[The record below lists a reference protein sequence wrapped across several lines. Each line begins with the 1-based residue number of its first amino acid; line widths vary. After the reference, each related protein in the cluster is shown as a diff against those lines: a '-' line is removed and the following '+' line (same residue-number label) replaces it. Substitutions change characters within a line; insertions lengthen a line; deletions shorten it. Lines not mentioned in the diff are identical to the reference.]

1 MTANLDYRWHLRE
14 MMAQAGMHSTS
25 AMGPLLADRGI
36 RLSSSQV
43 YRLVTEKPERLNLK
57 VLMALLDVLN
67 CSIEDLIEPSANS
80 NAATHPQRKAAG
92 GDSSEVGVG
101 AFRPK
106 RARINP
112 PRP

>member
-1 MTANLDYRWHLRE
+1 MTAHLDYRWHLRE
-14 MMAQAGMHSTS
+14 LMAQAGMHSTS
-25 AMGPLLADRGI
+25 ALGPLLAARGVQ
-36 RLSSSQV
+36 LSSSQV

-67 CSIEDLIEPSANS
+67 CSIEDLIEPIANS
-80 NAATHPQRKAAG
+80 NAATHSQRKAAS
-92 GDSSEVGVG
+92 GDSPEVGVG

-106 RARINP
+106 RARISP

>member
-1 MTANLDYRWHLRE
+1 MTAKLDYRWHLRE

-57 VLMALLDVLN
+57 VLMALGLAF
-67 CSIEDLIEPSANS
+67 DL
-80 NAATHPQRKAAG
+80 
-92 GDSSEVGVG
+92 VGCD
-101 AFRPK
+101 
-106 RARINP
+106 RACRGVHRVIP
-112 PRP
+112 VAMELVPV